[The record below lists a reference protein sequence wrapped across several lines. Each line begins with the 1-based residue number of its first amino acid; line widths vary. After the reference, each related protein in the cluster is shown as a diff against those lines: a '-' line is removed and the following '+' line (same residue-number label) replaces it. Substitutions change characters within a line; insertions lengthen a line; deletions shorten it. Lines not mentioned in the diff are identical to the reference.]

1 MANFLPRVKVI
12 GTEIEQR
19 DSTGKQAFF
28 TAVLYTTVLT
38 VFLCCNIKPKVYL
51 QSSLL
56 VKVSGF
62 QTHVFISILH
72 NC

>member
-1 MANFLPRVKVI
+1 MAKLLPRVKVI
-12 GTEIEQR
+12 GTEIKQR

-38 VFLCCNIKPKVYL
+38 VFLHCNIKPKVYL
-51 QSSLL
+51 QSSLP

>member
-1 MANFLPRVKVI
+1 M
-12 GTEIEQR
+12 
-19 DSTGKQAFF
+19 GKQAFC

-38 VFLCCNIKPKVYL
+38 FFLYCNIKPKVYL
-51 QSSLL
+51 QSALP

-62 QTHVFISILH
+62 QTHTFISILH